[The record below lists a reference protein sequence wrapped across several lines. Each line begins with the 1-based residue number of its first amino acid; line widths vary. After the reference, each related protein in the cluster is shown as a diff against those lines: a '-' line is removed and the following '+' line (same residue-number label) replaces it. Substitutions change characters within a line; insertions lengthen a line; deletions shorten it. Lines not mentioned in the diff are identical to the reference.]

1 MAVVVEA
8 LAFAGAFFNWYNTSR
23 KVPVTLRGL
32 VRFLFFC
39 VIIVLVL
46 RIAFIGRRRPFCGR
60 FFILQKNKISLSK
73 ALTIYSICTIMY
85 IESERGIAMTN
96 AQTKATKKWNKNNRE
111 HRNYLS
117 KRSSARSFIRNHATM
132 NDLNELEEIIKE
144 KKEELEMITEKQ
156 LQKALE
162 DNFENFKDDMAFE
175 EYADMLDFWVD
186 KDGDILVEERGME
199 PVDGVK
205 KVGYVDNGEVY
216 VY

>member
-1 MAVVVEA
+1 M
-8 LAFAGAFFNWYNTSR
+8 
-23 KVPVTLRGL
+23 TL
-32 VRFLFFC
+32 
-39 VIIVLVL
+39 
-46 RIAFIGRRRPFCGR
+46 
-60 FFILQKNKISLSK
+60 
-73 ALTIYSICTIMY
+73 YSICTIIY
-85 IESERGIAMTN
+85 IESKRGIAMTN

-162 DNFENFKDDMAFE
+162 ENFENFKEDMTFE

>member
-1 MAVVVEA
+1 MAD
-8 LAFAGAFFNWYNTSR
+8 
-23 KVPVTLRGL
+23 
-32 VRFLFFC
+32 
-39 VIIVLVL
+39 
-46 RIAFIGRRRPFCGR
+46 
-60 FFILQKNKISLSK
+60 
-73 ALTIYSICTIMY
+73 
-85 IESERGIAMTN
+85 
-96 AQTKATKKWNKNNRE
+96 AQEKATKKWNEQNRE

-117 KRSSARSFIRNHATM
+117 KRSSARSFIRNHATVD
-132 NDLNELEEIIKE
+132 DLNELEELIKE
-144 KKEELEMITEKQ
+144 KKEVSKMITEKQ

>member
-1 MAVVVEA
+1 
-8 LAFAGAFFNWYNTSR
+8 
-23 KVPVTLRGL
+23 
-32 VRFLFFC
+32 
-39 VIIVLVL
+39 
-46 RIAFIGRRRPFCGR
+46 
-60 FFILQKNKISLSK
+60 
-73 ALTIYSICTIMY
+73 
-85 IESERGIAMTN
+85 MTN

-144 KKEELEMITEKQ
+144 KKEELEMITEKH

-162 DNFENFKDDMAFE
+162 ENFENFKEDMTFE

>member
-1 MAVVVEA
+1 
-8 LAFAGAFFNWYNTSR
+8 
-23 KVPVTLRGL
+23 
-32 VRFLFFC
+32 
-39 VIIVLVL
+39 
-46 RIAFIGRRRPFCGR
+46 
-60 FFILQKNKISLSK
+60 
-73 ALTIYSICTIMY
+73 
-85 IESERGIAMTN
+85 MTN

-132 NDLNELEEIIKE
+132 NDLNELEKIIKE
-144 KKEELEMITEKQ
+144 KKEELEMITEKH

-162 DNFENFKDDMAFE
+162 ENFENFKEDMTFE

-199 PVDGVK
+199 PVEGVK

-216 VY
+216 IY

>member
-1 MAVVVEA
+1 
-8 LAFAGAFFNWYNTSR
+8 
-23 KVPVTLRGL
+23 
-32 VRFLFFC
+32 
-39 VIIVLVL
+39 
-46 RIAFIGRRRPFCGR
+46 
-60 FFILQKNKISLSK
+60 
-73 ALTIYSICTIMY
+73 
-85 IESERGIAMTN
+85 MTN

-144 KKEELEMITEKQ
+144 KKEELEMITEKH

-175 EYADMLDFWVD
+175 EYADMIDFWVG

-199 PVDGVK
+199 PVEGVK

-216 VY
+216 IY

>member
-1 MAVVVEA
+1 
-8 LAFAGAFFNWYNTSR
+8 
-23 KVPVTLRGL
+23 
-32 VRFLFFC
+32 
-39 VIIVLVL
+39 
-46 RIAFIGRRRPFCGR
+46 
-60 FFILQKNKISLSK
+60 
-73 ALTIYSICTIMY
+73 
-85 IESERGIAMTN
+85 MTN

-144 KKEELEMITEKQ
+144 KKEELEMITEKH

-162 DNFENFKDDMAFE
+162 ENFENFKEDMTFE

-186 KDGDILVEERGME
+186 KDGDILAEERGME

>member
-1 MAVVVEA
+1 
-8 LAFAGAFFNWYNTSR
+8 
-23 KVPVTLRGL
+23 
-32 VRFLFFC
+32 
-39 VIIVLVL
+39 
-46 RIAFIGRRRPFCGR
+46 
-60 FFILQKNKISLSK
+60 
-73 ALTIYSICTIMY
+73 MY
-85 IESERGIAMTN
+85 IESKRGIAMTN

-162 DNFENFKDDMAFE
+162 ENFENFKEDMTFE

-199 PVDGVK
+199 SVEGVK
-205 KVGYVDNGEVY
+205 KVGHVDNGEVY

>member
-1 MAVVVEA
+1 MD
-8 LAFAGAFFNWYNTSR
+8 
-23 KVPVTLRGL
+23 
-32 VRFLFFC
+32 
-39 VIIVLVL
+39 
-46 RIAFIGRRRPFCGR
+46 
-60 FFILQKNKISLSK
+60 
-73 ALTIYSICTIMY
+73 
-85 IESERGIAMTN
+85 
-96 AQTKATKKWNKNNRE
+96 AQQKATKKWNKNNRE

-156 LQKALE
+156 LLKALE
-162 DNFENFKDDMAFE
+162 ENFENFKEDMTFE

-199 PVDGVK
+199 PVEGVK

>member
-1 MAVVVEA
+1 MD
-8 LAFAGAFFNWYNTSR
+8 
-23 KVPVTLRGL
+23 
-32 VRFLFFC
+32 
-39 VIIVLVL
+39 
-46 RIAFIGRRRPFCGR
+46 
-60 FFILQKNKISLSK
+60 
-73 ALTIYSICTIMY
+73 
-85 IESERGIAMTN
+85 
-96 AQTKATKKWNKNNRE
+96 AQTKATKKWNEQNRE

-117 KRSSARSFIRNHATM
+117 KRSSARSFIRNHATVD
-132 NDLNELEEIIKE
+132 DLNELESLIKE
-144 KKEELEMITEKQ
+144 KKKEVSKMITEKQ

-162 DNFENFKDDMAFE
+162 DNFENFKDDMTFE